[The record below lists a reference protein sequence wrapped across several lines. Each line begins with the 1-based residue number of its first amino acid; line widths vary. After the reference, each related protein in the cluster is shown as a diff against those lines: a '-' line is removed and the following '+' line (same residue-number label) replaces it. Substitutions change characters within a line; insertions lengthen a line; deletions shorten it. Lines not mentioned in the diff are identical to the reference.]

1 MKLHW
6 FWNIRW
12 PHYFLELCV
21 SALETVFSVFQTVSS
36 GPVGSQWADGSQT
49 ARWPIRAPEPRTK
62 AASWLQQRPL
72 LHDQCQLNVQLS
84 KKPNAPNIV
93 WTFIWACKCHHS
105 VVDPHF
111 WQRREMTQSRYLR
124 YFLMSCQPLWKT
136 VVWTEFF
143 QALNCN

>member
-12 PHYFLELCV
+12 PHSFLELCV

-49 ARWPIRAPEPRTK
+49 ARWPIRASHKSCVMVTK
-62 AASWLQQRPL
+62 ASTAAWSMP
-72 LHDQCQLNVQLS
+72 VQLS

-111 WQRREMTQSRYLR
+111 WQKREMTQSRYLR

-136 VVWTEFF
+136 STLDSCVNLIFSGT
-143 QALNCN
+143 